1 MSVQFA
7 RAIVEIFQFLFC
19 STNRQSPNLLKVQ
32 ATERSKKKN
41 PVIVKIWG
49 RWMCMFGVF
58 A

>member
-7 RAIVEIFQFLFC
+7 RAIVEIFQFLFS
-19 STNRQSPNLLKVQ
+19 STNRQSPNLFNLQ
-32 ATERSKKKN
+32 ATEEAKN
-41 PVIVKIWG
+41 PIIVKIWG